1 MPIIAITSL
10 GDNELKKY
18 ADVVLHISTREKLYS
33 KIAGYSNENSIKLIL
48 DILYSCYFNLM
59 YDDNLARRIA
69 ISKQAEVGR
78 ESTLEIMKEDNTQSG
93 M

>member
-1 MPIIAITSL
+1 MALPHLQIVIMTYTSPKSPVPYRFL
-10 GDNELKKY
+10 F
-18 ADVVLHISTREKLYS
+18 SEKLYS

-93 M
+93 T

>member
-1 MPIIAITSL
+1 MLSFIFQLAKNYIQ
-10 GDNELKKY
+10 
-18 ADVVLHISTREKLYS
+18 

-69 ISKQAEVGR
+69 ISEQAEVGR

-93 M
+93 T